1 MHTKLSGL
9 TWLGPDHK
17 IGKHGMN
24 ALNCKLYATE
34 HYAYSRALEKR
45 FRRSQLQPLRAING
59 KWKLEALV

>member
-1 MHTKLSGL
+1 MYTKLSGL

-45 FRRSQLQPLRAING
+45 VWCPQLQPQRAING